1 MTGSG
6 HPSTGGKRGQITA
19 LADGLRTARQIAEMV
34 TTTPDYVLKVVRAED
49 GPRLRPRSAKARI
62 VRHADGRLTL
72 RELATLVGCSAHHV
86 RAVAR
91 EMALPLRSE
100 RAEFEAK
107 LRELASPDLTIK
119 ALAGAAGATYLRT
132 YARVRA
138 LGLPCK
144 PGRRKRLNEE

>member
-1 MTGSG
+1 
-6 HPSTGGKRGQITA
+6 
-19 LADGLRTARQIAEMV
+19 MV
-34 TTTPDYVLKVVRAED
+34 VVQ
-49 GPRLRPRSAKARI
+49 
-62 VRHADGRLTL
+62 
-72 RELATLVGCSAHHV
+72 HHV